1 MGCNHE
7 LGHEVDEYI
16 ITLYQGDDWSQQLD
30 FTDADDAP
38 INLTGST
45 FEARATKSGETTI
58 NLTVSVN
65 NAAGT
70 ATLTLTDS
78 QTSAMRAGAAKN
90 DLDSRWRI
98 YCKWTDASGY
108 TRKIFGATLYLLQ
121 V

>member
-1 MGCNHE
+1 MACNN
-7 LGHEVDEYI
+7 LGHEVDEYS
-16 ITLYQGDDWSQQLD
+16 ITLYQGDDWTQTLE
-30 FTDADDAP
+30 FTDAADAP

-45 FEARATKSGETTI
+45 FEAKAIKSGETPIT
-58 NLTVSVN
+58 LTVNAN

-70 ATLTLTDS
+70 VTITLTDT
-78 QTSAMRAGAAKN
+78 QTAAMRAGAAKN
-90 DLDSRWRI
+90 DLDARWRV